1 MGWAKVKPPTH
12 VWRER
17 RLCEAPAGVALS
29 VPLWREGNVRRT
41 SHPDVGDEA
50 LDAVADAEAERVRV
64 DELARAIP
72 QQVIPLGDYVDLRR
86 RQKVLIR
93 HLSEGL
99 CGK

>member
-1 MGWAKVKPPTH
+1 M
-12 VWRER
+12 
-17 RLCEAPAGVALS
+17 
-29 VPLWREGNVRRT
+29 RRT

-93 HLSEGL
+93 HLSEYAR
-99 CGK
+99 

>member
-1 MGWAKVKPPTH
+1 MAHKP
-12 VWRER
+12 
-17 RLCEAPAGVALS
+17 L
-29 VPLWREGNVRRT
+29 RRT
-41 SHPDVGDEA
+41 SHPDVGDKA